1 MHKNDFVRQLQ
12 TPGGSMKIRQALNL
26 DYMLTGIL
34 ITLCAISLLVIYS
47 AGGQSTLYV
56 KRQLVFILAG
66 FVVMGLVAQFP
77 PRVWE
82 RWAFLL
88 YIAGI
93 ASLAAVLFV
102 GVEINGAQRWLNL
115 GFTRLQPSEFMKIC
129 VPLMI
134 ASYIAKNAIPPTFKH
149 VVLAVLLIFLPVFL
163 VIQQPDLGT
172 AILICASGFFVLFLA
187 GLKRSYLISAFV
199 LALAAL
205 PSLWFFVMRD
215 YQKQR
220 VLTLLNPQQD
230 KLGAGWN
237 IIQSTTAIGSGG
249 WSGKGWTKGTQ
260 SQLNFLPE
268 SHTDFIIAVLAEEFG
283 LIGVLA
289 LCGLYLLLIGRCLFI
304 GLNATSMFGR
314 LIAGSIAFTLFIFIF
329 VNLSMVSGILP
340 VVGAPLPLISYGGT
354 ALMTLFVG
362 FGILMSV
369 AGDSKKR

>member
-1 MHKNDFVRQLQ
+1 MQKGDFVRQLQ
-12 TPGGSMKIRQALNL
+12 TPGGSIRMRQALNL
-26 DYMLTGIL
+26 DYIL
-34 ITLCAISLLVIYS
+34 LAILLTLCTVSLLVIYS
-47 AGGQSTLYV
+47 ASGQSTIYV
-56 KRQLVFILAG
+56 KRQLVFMLIGL
-66 FVVMGLVAQFP
+66 VVMGLMAQFP

-88 YIAGI
+88 YIAG
-93 ASLAAVLFV
+93 ALSLAAVLLF

-134 ASYIAKNAIPPTFKH
+134 ASYIAKNTIPPSFKH
-149 VVLAVLLIFLPVFL
+149 VVLAVLLIFLPAFL
-163 VIQQPDLGT
+163 VIKQPDLGT
-172 AILICASGFFVLFLA
+172 AILISVSGFFVLFLA
-187 GLKRSYLISAFV
+187 GLQRRYLVSAFV

-249 WSGKGWTKGTQ
+249 WSGKGWTRGTQ

-283 LIGVLA
+283 LIGVLL
-289 LCGLYLLLIGRCLFI
+289 LCVLYFLLIGRCLFI
-304 GLNATSMFGR
+304 GLKATSMFGR
-314 LIAGSIAFTLFIFIF
+314 LFAGSVALTLFVFVF

-354 ALMTLFVG
+354 AIVTLFVG

-369 AGDSKKR
+369 AGESKKR

>member
-1 MHKNDFVRQLQ
+1 MQKGDFVRQLQ
-12 TPGGSMKIRQALNL
+12 TPGGSIRMRQALNL
-26 DYMLTGIL
+26 DYIL
-34 ITLCAISLLVIYS
+34 LAILLTLCTVSLLVIYS
-47 AGGQSTLYV
+47 ASGQSTIYV
-56 KRQLVFILAG
+56 KRQLVFMMIGL
-66 FVVMGLVAQFP
+66 VVMGLMAQFP

-88 YIAGI
+88 YIAG
-93 ASLAAVLFV
+93 ALSLAAVLLF
-102 GVEINGAQRWLNL
+102 GVEVNGAQRWLNL

-134 ASYIAKNAIPPTFKH
+134 ASYIAKNTIPPSFKH
-149 VVLAVLLIFLPVFL
+149 VVLAVLLIFLPAFL
-163 VIQQPDLGT
+163 VIKQPDLGT
-172 AILICASGFFVLFLA
+172 AILISVSGFFVLFLA
-187 GLKRSYLISAFV
+187 GLQRRYLVSAFV

-249 WSGKGWTKGTQ
+249 WSGKGWTRGTQ

-283 LIGVLA
+283 LIGVLL
-289 LCGLYLLLIGRCLFI
+289 LCVLYFLLIGRCLFI
-304 GLNATSMFGR
+304 GLKATSMFGR
-314 LIAGSIAFTLFIFIF
+314 LFAGSVALTLFVFVF

-354 ALMTLFVG
+354 AIVTLFVG

-369 AGDSKKR
+369 AGESKKR

>member
-1 MHKNDFVRQLQ
+1 MQKGDFVRQLQ
-12 TPGGSMKIRQALNL
+12 TPGGSIRMRQALNL
-26 DYMLTGIL
+26 DYIL
-34 ITLCAISLLVIYS
+34 LAILLTLCTVSLLVIYS
-47 AGGQSTLYV
+47 ASGQSTIYV
-56 KRQLVFILAG
+56 KRQLVFMMIGL
-66 FVVMGLVAQFP
+66 VVMGLMAQFP

-88 YIAGI
+88 YIAGVL
-93 ASLAAVLFV
+93 SLAAVLLF
-102 GVEINGAQRWLNL
+102 GVEVNGAQRWLNL

-134 ASYIAKNAIPPTFKH
+134 ASYIAKNTIPPSFKH
-149 VVLAVLLIFLPVFL
+149 VVLAVLLIFLPAFL
-163 VIQQPDLGT
+163 VIKQPDLGT
-172 AILICASGFFVLFLA
+172 AILISVSGFFVLFLA
-187 GLKRSYLISAFV
+187 GLQRRYLVSAFV

-249 WSGKGWTKGTQ
+249 WSGKGWTRGTQ

-283 LIGVLA
+283 LIGVLL
-289 LCGLYLLLIGRCLFI
+289 LCVLYFLLIGRCLFI
-304 GLNATSMFGR
+304 GLKATSMFGR
-314 LIAGSIAFTLFIFIF
+314 LFAGSVALTLFVFVF

-354 ALMTLFVG
+354 AIVTLFVG

-369 AGDSKKR
+369 AGESKKR

>member
-1 MHKNDFVRQLQ
+1 MQKGDFVRQLQ
-12 TPGGSMKIRQALNL
+12 TPGGSIRMRQALNL
-26 DYMLTGIL
+26 DYIL
-34 ITLCAISLLVIYS
+34 LAILLTLCTVSLLVIYS
-47 AGGQSTLYV
+47 ASGQSTIYV
-56 KRQLVFILAG
+56 KRQLVFMLIGL
-66 FVVMGLVAQFP
+66 VVMGLMAQFP

-88 YIAGI
+88 YIAGVL
-93 ASLAAVLFV
+93 SLAAVLLF
-102 GVEINGAQRWLNL
+102 GVEVNGAQRWLNL

-134 ASYIAKNAIPPTFKH
+134 ASYIAKNTIPPSFKH
-149 VVLAVLLIFLPVFL
+149 VVLAVLLIFLPAFL
-163 VIQQPDLGT
+163 VIKQPDLGT
-172 AILICASGFFVLFLA
+172 AILISVSGFFVLFLA
-187 GLKRSYLISAFV
+187 GLQRRYLVSAFV

-249 WSGKGWTKGTQ
+249 WSGKGWTRGTQ

-283 LIGVLA
+283 LIGVLL
-289 LCGLYLLLIGRCLFI
+289 LCVLYFLLIGRCLFI
-304 GLNATSMFGR
+304 GLKATSMFGR
-314 LIAGSIAFTLFIFIF
+314 LFAGSVALTLFVFVF

-354 ALMTLFVG
+354 AIVTLFVG

-369 AGDSKKR
+369 AGESKKR